1 MSPSKE
7 IDSNLSRA
15 AALSAIVKENSLE
28 KHQDI
33 AIIFFEKFVSNCK
46 AIMLLHEAGMTDEA
60 YAIHRLSMEHL
71 FNISALLKDQKFLEQ
86 LHAGSEAQIPKAIKA
101 IKGDEEHSK
110 NPFLTK
116 ENKVLIEAAL
126 NDYDQNPVRDLGYS
140 IFNAAQKSEFPNF
153 YNSHY
158 RRISLS
164 HAHSTM
170 ASALLGG
177 DKLNESSQL
186 LTYVSDFLKI
196 AVMLIEREFDL
207 ANRANRGQS

>member
-1 MSPSKE
+1 MSLSQE
-7 IDSNLSRA
+7 IGSNLSRA
-15 AALSAIVKENSLE
+15 AAISAIVKKKPLE
-28 KHQDI
+28 RHQDI
-33 AIIFFEKFVSNCK
+33 AIRFFEKFFSNCK

-86 LHAGSEAQIPKAIKA
+86 LHAGSEAQIPKALKA
-101 IKGDEEHSK
+101 IKGDEERSQ
-110 NPFLTK
+110 NPVLTN
-116 ENKVLIEAAL
+116 ENKVLLEAAL

-140 IFNAAQKSEFPNF
+140 IFNAAQKSEFPDF

-164 HAHSTM
+164 HAHSTIV
-170 ASALLGG
+170 SALQDG
-177 DKLNESSQL
+177 DNLNERSQL
-186 LTYVSDFLKI
+186 LTYVNDFLKI

-207 ANRANRGQS
+207 SENRH